1 MNRPLFLLIVLAG
14 AIAACSQSAEQTGN
28 IATATPAATTA
39 SEQPNPSAPGPS
51 PTSSASSVAS
61 ARPTSRQSQ
70 SPEASRP
77 SDVLAADGIG
87 PYLVGSSL
95 SQLQSR
101 GLVANLMDSAN
112 CDASFKQAEA
122 TGHYA
127 GKLSLAFSEGMLTDV
142 ATASNVLVT
151 PSGARVGMSVKE
163 LETIYGSRA
172 RRIDGVSGNRALSV
186 RVAGTDLGVVFYLD
200 ATNTRVD
207 AIAAGQVERLE
218 QAAVVGEGC

>member
-1 MNRPLFLLIVLAG
+1 MNRPLFLLIALACT
-14 AIAACSQSAEQTGN
+14 IAACSPSASRTEG
-28 IATATPAATTA
+28 ISAAPAAAIA
-39 SEQPNPSAPGPS
+39 SPQPKPSAPAPS
-51 PTSSASSVAS
+51 PTEGPSSAAS
-61 ARPTSRQSQ
+61 ARPTSVPSQ
-70 SPEASRP
+70 SPAASRP
-77 SDVLAADGIG
+77 NDVLAADGIG
-87 PYLVGSSL
+87 PYLVGTTL

-101 GLVANLMDSAN
+101 GLVANLADSVN
-112 CDASFKQAEA
+112 CDTSFKQAEA
-122 TGHYA
+122 TGRYV
-127 GKLSLAFSEGMLTDV
+127 GMLSLSFADGRLTDV

-172 RRIDGVSGNRALSV
+172 TRINGVGGNRALSV

-207 AIAAGQVERLE
+207 AIAAGQVVRLE